1 MLLEFKARFQGQTQ
15 PPAPLEQSRLM
26 DKKSPDLLLRV
37 PKPEKQHLSFCDNSP
52 RDLARWIAALPK
64 ANIGETA
71 KQLYQALV
79 ELNQVQLSN
88 DVRLQMLELL
98 RPETDFVCRSL
109 EKYFTNQP
117 IVLGERARKVATL
130 CQALQNN
137 LAAGYKLVV
146 VGEAGKAR
154 PVILA
159 TALQRATVA
168 LYQQLERACL
178 LYCPVPESL
187 WFELHQL
194 YQIAQDFRVALQ
206 SVPATAQEK
215 HQIDVQRTYAAALL
229 LGCARTN
236 QLRQS
241 SIARLAGAL
250 PQWSHLLRLQPADA
264 ATSLFLVAPHQDG
277 PPRYR
282 SLFQPEALTGLIGL
296 DTHPLVDAISHFLL
310 LPEEQSSQ
318 ARLPVPPGFSHDLLQ
333 HLVAAW
339 GDISE
344 RTFQRSGAEGE
355 LTLCIGMSALH
366 FQLAGGL
373 SFHQT
378 LKQERKPGPASF
390 AHGGPN
396 DVWSTAFDAQ
406 PIDWDEGIHL
416 SDIQYRNPGEQ
427 NGQAEQDPN
436 ESFPSYQV
444 GIVNQSPGGYC
455 LSWPAEVPV
464 QLQAGEL
471 IGIEDRARHA
481 WGVALVRWVRQVR
494 GGGTQMGIELI
505 APTAQPCGL
514 KLLRK
519 QEQDSQ
525 YLRALLLPA
534 IPAISRPASLI
545 TARLP
550 FQQGHKVMINQQGVE
565 VRALLTRRQSS
576 TGCINQFEYHELGAV
591 SDSQGKP
598 VTARK
603 EQSAG
608 GDEDF
613 DSLWHTL

>member
-1 MLLEFKARFQGQTQ
+1 
-15 PPAPLEQSRLM
+15 M
-26 DKKSPDLLLRV
+26 DTKSPDLLLRM
-37 PKPEKQHLSFCDNSP
+37 PTPSKPHLSFCDNNP

-71 KQLYQALV
+71 RQLYQALV
-79 ELNQVQLSN
+79 ELNQVQLGA
-88 DVRLQMLELL
+88 DTRLQMLELL
-98 RPETDFVCRSL
+98 RPETDFICRSL
-109 EKYFTNQP
+109 EKYFINQP

-137 LAAGYKLVV
+137 LAMGYKQVIRAEL
-146 VGEAGKAR
+146 GKAR
-154 PVILA
+154 PAVLA
-159 TALQRATVA
+159 LGLQRAASA

-178 LYCPVPESL
+178 LYCPVPEGL

-194 YQIAQDFRVALQ
+194 HQIAQRFGVTQQ
-206 SVPATAQEK
+206 SVPAAVGEK
-215 HQIDVQRTYAAALL
+215 HHVDVQRTYAAALL
-229 LGCARTN
+229 LGSARTN

-241 SIARLAGAL
+241 GIARLAGIL
-250 PQWSHLLRLQPADA
+250 PQWSQMLRLQPAEA

-282 SLFQPEALTGLIGL
+282 SLFQAEALPDLIGL

-318 ARLPVPPGFSHDLLQ
+318 ARLPIPPGFSHDLLQ

-339 GDISE
+339 GDIAE
-344 RTFQRSGAEGE
+344 RTFQRSGSNGE

-366 FQLAGGL
+366 YNLAGQVG
-373 SFHQT
+373 FHQQ
-378 LKQERKPGPASF
+378 LKQESKPGPASF
-390 AHGGPN
+390 RHGGPS
-396 DVWSTAFDAQ
+396 DVWSNAFDAQ
-406 PIDWDEGIHL
+406 PIDWDEGLHL
-416 SDIQYRNPGEQ
+416 TDIQYRPTRKDT
-427 NGQAEQDPN
+427 AEDEASPQ
-436 ESFPSYQV
+436 ESYPSYRV

-455 LSWPAEVPV
+455 LSWPAEVPA
-464 QLQAGEL
+464 QLHAGEL
-471 IGIEDRARHA
+471 IGIEDRARGA
-481 WGVALVRWVRQVR
+481 WAVALVRWVRQVR
-494 GGGTQMGIELI
+494 GGGTQMGVELV
-505 APTAQPCGL
+505 APSAQPCGL

-534 IPAISRPASLI
+534 VPAISRPASLI

-550 FQQGHKVMINQQGVE
+550 FQQGHKVMINQQGEE

-576 TGCINQFEYHELGAV
+576 TGCINQFEYRELEAGTDV
-591 SDSQGKP
+591 QGKP

-603 EQSAG
+603 EQAAG

-613 DSLWHTL
+613 DSLWNTL

>member
-1 MLLEFKARFQGQTQ
+1 
-15 PPAPLEQSRLM
+15 M
-26 DKKSPDLLLRV
+26 DKNNPDLLLRV
-37 PKPEKQHLSFCDNSP
+37 RKPDKQHLSFCDANP

-79 ELNQVQLSN
+79 ELNQVKLGT
-88 DVRLQMLELL
+88 DIRLQLLELL
-98 RPETDFVCRSL
+98 CPETDFICRSL

-137 LAAGYKLVV
+137 LAIGYKLVV
-146 VGEAGKAR
+146 TAEVGKPR
-154 PVILA
+154 PAILA
-159 TALQRATVA
+159 LALQRTAA
-168 LYQQLERACL
+168 SLYQQLERAYL
-178 LYCPVPESL
+178 LYCPVPEGL

-194 YQIAQDFRVALQ
+194 YRIAAHFRVAQQ
-206 SVPATAQEK
+206 SVPASAQEK
-215 HQIDVQRTYAAALL
+215 SQTDVQRTYAAALL
-229 LGCARTN
+229 LGCARSN
-236 QLRQS
+236 QLRQID
-241 SIARLAGAL
+241 IARLAGTL
-250 PQWSHLLRLQPADA
+250 PQWSHMLRLQPADA
-264 ATSLFLVAPHQDG
+264 ATSLFLIAPSQDG

-282 SLFQPEALTGLIGL
+282 SLFEPEALGGLVGL

-318 ARLPVPPGFSHDLLQ
+318 ARLPVPPGFSADLLQ

-344 RTFQRSGAEGE
+344 RTFQRNGADGE

-366 FQLAGGL
+366 CQLAGGM

-390 AHGGPN
+390 GHGGPK
-396 DVWSTAFDAQ
+396 DVWSTAFDAH
-406 PIDWDEGIHL
+406 PIDWDEGMHL
-416 SDIQYRNPGEQ
+416 SDIQYRSTTEQ
-427 NGQAEQDPN
+427 NEQAEQDKN
-436 ESFPSYQV
+436 ESYPTYQV
-444 GIVNQSPGGYC
+444 RIVNQSPGGYC
-455 LSWPAEVPV
+455 LSWPAEVPP

-471 IGIEDRARHA
+471 VGIEDRARRT
-481 WGVALVRWVRQVR
+481 WGVALVRWIRQVR
-494 GGGTQMGIELI
+494 GGGPQMGVELI

-534 IPAISRPASLI
+534 IPVISRPASLI

-550 FQQGHKVMINQQGVE
+550 FQQGHKVMINQHGAE
-565 VRALLTRRQSS
+565 MRALLTRRQSS
-576 TGCINQFEYHELGAV
+576 SGCMNQFEYHELGEV
-591 SDSQGKP
+591 SDTQGKP
-598 VTARK
+598 VTAQQ
-603 EQSAG
+603 EQGGG

>member
-1 MLLEFKARFQGQTQ
+1 
-15 PPAPLEQSRLM
+15 M

-52 RDLARWIAALPK
+52 RDLSRWIAALPK

-71 KQLYQALV
+71 RQLYQALV
-79 ELNQVQLSN
+79 ELNQVQLGS

-137 LAAGYKLVV
+137 LAVGYKLVV
-146 VGEAGKAR
+146 VAEAGKSR
-154 PVILA
+154 PAALA
-159 TALQRATVA
+159 TALQRVAAA
-168 LYQQLERACL
+168 LYQQLERTCL
-178 LYCPVPESL
+178 LYCPVPEGL
-187 WFELHQL
+187 WFELHQIH
-194 YQIAQDFRVALQ
+194 QIALQFRVAQ
-206 SVPATAQEK
+206 HSVPAAASEA
-215 HQIDVQRTYAAALL
+215 HQVDVQRTYAAALL

-236 QLRQS
+236 QLRQT

-250 PQWSHLLRLQPADA
+250 PQWSHLLRMQPADA
-264 ATSLFLVAPHQDG
+264 ATSLFLVAPQQDG

-282 SLFQPEALTGLIGL
+282 SLFQAEQYPGLIGL

-318 ARLPVPPGFSHDLLQ
+318 ARLSVPADFNQDLLQ

-355 LTLCIGMSALH
+355 LTLCVGMSALH
-366 FQLAGGL
+366 FQLAGGQG
-373 SFHQT
+373 FHQT
-378 LKQERKPGPASF
+378 LKQERKPGAARFS
-390 AHGGPN
+390 HGGPK

-406 PIDWDEGIHL
+406 PIDWDEGMHL
-416 SDIQYRNPGEQ
+416 DDIQYRSPAQQ
-427 NGQAEQDPN
+427 NGASAPSEQDDKN
-436 ESFPSYQV
+436 ESYPSYRV
-444 GIVNQSPGGYC
+444 KIVNQSPGGYC
-455 LSWPAEVPV
+455 LSWPAEVPA

-471 IGIEDRARHA
+471 VGIEDRARQA

-494 GGGTQMGIELI
+494 GGGTQMGVELV

-550 FQQGHKVMINQQGVE
+550 FQQGHKVMINQQGAE
-565 VRALLTRRQSS
+565 VRALLTKRQSS

-591 SDSQGKP
+591 SDSEGTA

-603 EQSAG
+603 EQPSG
-608 GDEDF
+608 GEEDF